1 MKSRYFAETCL
12 EGELFAEGE
21 RWNSA
26 GRSFTAEAPWTREY
40 ADREN
45 FRIYILDSTAQLKL
59 QPNLSHYLG
68 SAWDRRVVLGK
79 KAFG

>member
-1 MKSRYFAETCL
+1 MEQCWGVTFPTET
-12 EGELFAEGE
+12 
-21 RWNSA
+21 
-26 GRSFTAEAPWTREY
+26 PWTREC

-45 FRIYILDSTAQLKL
+45 FRIYILDSTTQLKL